1 MFEWHKK
8 EKPVFTGIA
17 RGVGG
22 FGFGKSAAG
31 GVGGGTPF
39 SGTGGEV
46 SAGVAPGNGYRYHY
60 FKTPGSFVV
69 SSSYGNVGG
78 STIDI
83 LLVAGGGGGGS
94 RSGGGGGAG
103 GVAWAQS
110 IPIPITVA
118 GTSIPIT
125 VGGGGSPGPAT
136 GAPSSPGGQGGD
148 SYIGSG
154 PETYYF
160 IAKGGAAGAAD
171 SPQQGFPGGS
181 GGGAHYGPPDPYS
194 GGTATQP
201 LQNPGKPW
209 VTNYGNP
216 GSSGGGSPQWQ
227 SGAGGGAGSQANNG
241 DQNYRGSAGAGQ
253 AFPTFAI
260 PLYMPGSDP
269 YRPAINPLP
278 GTYYGGGGGAGD
290 YPPYISQNH
299 PTLAT
304 YGGGGIGG
312 PSGGAGPGTSGVNG
326 LGGGGGGGS
335 GENNGPTGG
344 AGGNGIVVIRYSV

>member
-69 SSSYGNVGG
+69 SSSYGNISG

-103 GVAWAQS
+103 GIAWAQS

-125 VGGGGSPGPAT
+125 VGSGG
-136 GAPSSPGGQGGD
+136 PGGPGYQGPGTNGGD
-148 SYIGSG
+148 TYFGSG
-154 PETYYF
+154 PEPYYF
-160 IAKGGAAGAAD
+160 IAKGGGAGNGD
-171 SPQQGFPGGS
+171 SNPASGFAGGS
-181 GGGAHYGPPDPYS
+181 GGGTHYGPPDVAVPNAP
-194 GGTATQP
+194 GTQP
-201 LQNPGKPW
+201 SQNPGKSW

-216 GSSGGGSPQWQ
+216 GSYGGGAPNWQ
-227 SGAGGGAGSQANNG
+227 SGAGGGAGSAAGNG
-241 DQNYRGSAGAGQ
+241 DQSNRGSAGDGQ
-253 AFPTFAI
+253 AFPTFAV
-260 PLYMPGSDP
+260 PLYMPAPDP
-269 YRPAINPLP
+269 YRPGINPLP
-278 GTYYGGGGGAGD
+278 GFHYGGGGGAGD
-290 YPPYISQNH
+290 YPPFISVNV

-304 YGGGGIGG
+304 YGGSGPGG
-312 PSGGAGPGTSGVNG
+312 PSGGAGPGYPGVNG
-326 LGGGGGGGS
+326 LGGGGGGGAGS
-335 GENNGPTGG
+335 TNGPSGG
-344 AGGNGIVVIRYSV
+344 AGGNGIVVIRYSI